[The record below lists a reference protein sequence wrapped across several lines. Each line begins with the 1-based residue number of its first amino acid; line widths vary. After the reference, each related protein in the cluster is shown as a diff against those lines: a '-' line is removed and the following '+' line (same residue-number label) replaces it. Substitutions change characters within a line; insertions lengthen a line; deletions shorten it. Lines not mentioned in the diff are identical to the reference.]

1 MKRDHGLLRQSLVLT
16 CVISVAITGISL
28 GSIGGAL
35 ILMTATNLPLEISEQ
50 MQEGRTR
57 LDQKLEDSREIRGAL
72 AKPLPS
78 PEPLPRVTA
87 LVRSARARARVA
99 SPQSAAIHASRIQA
113 RNAFA
118 RIAPTQAS
126 PLVSAYAE
134 PDRHTVK

>member
-87 LVRSARARARVA
+87 LVRSASARRKSAVSGHPRQQDPG
-99 SPQSAAIHASRIQA
+99 SQCIRTNRTDTGQSAGERLCRA
-113 RNAFA
+113 
-118 RIAPTQAS
+118 
-126 PLVSAYAE
+126 
-134 PDRHTVK
+134 